1 MSRNSYPHL
10 ACCVV
15 GQSLG
20 AKTTEIVEASIIE
33 HAAKLYGSDAP
44 TAVAFCALE
53 AWFENKKDE
62 YSFWLR
68 IFRRL
73 RN

>member
-1 MSRNSYPHL
+1 MSRILYRHL
-10 ACCVV
+10 ACCSAD
-15 GQSLG
+15 QSLG
-20 AKTTEIVEASIIE
+20 ATTSEIVEGSIIQ
-33 HAAKLYGSDAP
+33 HAAELYGSDAP

-53 AWFENKKDE
+53 AWFEDKKDE

-68 IFRRL
+68 VFRRL

>member
-1 MSRNSYPHL
+1 MSRNFYSHL
-10 ACCVV
+10 TSCAL

-20 AKTTEIVEASIIE
+20 AETSEIVEGSIVYQ
-33 HAAKLYGSDAP
+33 ATALYGSDAP

-53 AWFENKKDE
+53 AWFEDKKDE
-62 YSFWLR
+62 YGFWLR
-68 IFRRL
+68 VFRRL